1 MAADFEKKLARIRD
15 QVSTQSLLLV
25 LQSAQSM
32 YQHILAAAKPA
43 LVEDLARRV
52 DEACR
57 STFEAKLFGAKAN
70 RLSRK
75 ARNRLGQVLQF
86 SGEDVTYRSLLKMR
100 L

>member
-1 MAADFEKKLARIRD
+1 MGDVGRTIGKARLDDMAADFEKKLARIRH

-57 STFEAKLFGAKAN
+57 SSQALWC
-70 RLSRK
+70 
-75 ARNRLGQVLQF
+75 
-86 SGEDVTYRSLLKMR
+86 
-100 L
+100 